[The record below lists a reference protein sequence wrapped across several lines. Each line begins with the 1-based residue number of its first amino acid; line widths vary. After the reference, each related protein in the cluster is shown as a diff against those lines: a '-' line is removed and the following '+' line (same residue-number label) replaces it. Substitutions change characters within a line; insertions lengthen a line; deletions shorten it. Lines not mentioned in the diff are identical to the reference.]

1 MAGYFNNYKP
11 KVTNLVKLQ
20 MFLEKIENKENKD
33 KNGK

>member
-1 MAGYFNNYKP
+1 MAGYSNNYKP

-20 MFLEKIENKENKD
+20 VFLEKIENKENKD

>member
-1 MAGYFNNYKP
+1 MAGYCNNYKP